1 MSAWHPSLYRQWF
14 AVAPA
19 TALRRQ
25 PLAVSVMDRHAAIAR
40 CADGGLLALEDRC
53 PHRHAPLSAGCA
65 TGDGLSCP
73 YHGWRFDRTGAL
85 REIPGLPPGQAPP
98 AVRVRAFAAREHDGL
113 IWLRP
118 DPEGADTPSQLVQ
131 ALQPSAR
138 RFLWRTRWE
147 AHVVDA
153 LENFLD
159 PLHTHLLHPG
169 LVRRGGARTAMRA
182 ELRHTDEGFHVD
194 YRGAAAQSGWLYRLF
209 ESPRIL
215 ERAHFAGPGSAQI
228 EYRYA
233 RGGRVRISLHF
244 TPLDVRSTD
253 VFASLHVEGR
263 WAPAWA
269 VRLLVWPLLRRVG
282 EQDRRMLALQSRN
295 LQRYPG
301 ARGASTAL
309 DLVREPLRRYWD
321 GEPLPAAG
329 SGHDVELML

>member
-1 MSAWHPSLYRQWF
+1 MNDWHPSLYRHWF
-14 AVAPA
+14 AVARA
-19 TALRRQ
+19 DALRTR
-25 PLAVSVMDRHAAIAR
+25 PLAVTVMDRHAAIAR
-40 CADGGLLALEDRC
+40 CADGSLLALEDRC

-65 TGDGLSCP
+65 TGDGLACP
-73 YHGWRFDRTGAL
+73 YHGWRFGRDGAL
-85 REIPGLPPGQAPP
+85 REIPGMPPGQAPP

-118 DPEGADTPSQLVQ
+118 DPDGDAHPAQLVQ
-131 ALQPSAR
+131 ALQPPSR

-182 ELRHTDEGFHVD
+182 CLQTTTEGFHVD
-194 YRGAAAQSGWLYRLF
+194 YAGAAAQSGWLYRLF
-209 ESPRIL
+209 ESPRTL
-215 ERAHFAGPGSAQI
+215 ERAHFAAPGTAQI

-244 TPLDVRSTD
+244 TPVGLRSTE
-253 VFASLHVEGR
+253 VFASLHVDGR

-269 VRLLVWPLLRRVG
+269 VRWLVWPLLRKVG
-282 EQDRRMLALQSRN
+282 EQDRRMLALQAHN
-295 LQRYPG
+295 LQRFPG

-321 GEPLPAAG
+321 GVPLPAPGAQQ
-329 SGHDVELML
+329 SVDIML